1 MVAVAVERITVSVVA
16 ADALSRARVAAQLRG
31 SSALWVVDAQSD
43 RADVAVVVADAAAP
57 SASATVRRLRAAGVG
72 RVVVVAT
79 TLDDAGLLGA
89 VEAGACAVLRRRETT
104 PERLSGAV
112 VSAAAGLTE
121 REAAVLRLI
130 AEGWDTA
137 TVANRLC
144 YSERTVKGTLHGVTT
159 RLQLRNRSHAVA
171 YAIRHGLI

>member
-43 RADVAVVVADAAAP
+43 RADVAVVVAEAAAP
-57 SASATVRRLRAAGVG
+57 STSATVRRLRAAGVG

-104 PERLSGAV
+104 PERLSGA
-112 VSAAAGLTE
+112 
-121 REAAVLRLI
+121 
-130 AEGWDTA
+130 EGWDTA